1 MDMILVQI
9 PKHEKN
15 QMYLYYF
22 ILFTGSLYSQY
33 ATGLSQ
39 PRNFSSWS
47 CEIFVAIQLSEHK
60 KQRSVGQLI
69 RCKYLRS
76 ISSPKISNFKM
87 FLSSTD
93 VHLVISLIIIY
104 WLGLSWCWWKSKW
117 SLYQKQGESLKLSE
131 IIFRSFFFLFLSFF
145 LLPSFLPPSPSLFL
159 FFFFYLICV
168 LPISLSSNS
177 RQLSILCHWSCDTFF
192 SFVRY
197 GVGIEYFKSYLLNP
211 LSTVPTIL
219 KKTELKVTLFWG
231 QNSCFQLGTESFKFK
246 HGFELFC
253 ITLKVHCTTTWYLE
267 TKVFNQ

>member
-1 MDMILVQI
+1 MCSINISTFKKFSLSLWWQKTTTHTLPCPFFLIIKTVNHNVYQKHFRVINFKLQRQKIGFSTMINDYIDIILVQI
-9 PKHEKN
+9 PKHEKKPRCI
-15 QMYLYYF
+15 LYYF

-76 ISSPKISNFKM
+76 ISSPKLFNFKM

-104 WLGLSWCWWKSKW
+104 WLGLSRCWWKSKW

-131 IIFRSFFFLFLSFF
+131 IIFFFFLFISFFISFSSLPSSLPPPLSFF
-145 LLPSFLPPSPSLFL
+145 SFFL
-159 FFFFYLICV
+159 FNKCTACLIV
-168 LPISLSSNS
+168 Q
-177 RQLSILCHWSCDTFF
+177 QL
-192 SFVRY
+192 
-197 GVGIEYFKSYLLNP
+197 
-211 LSTVPTIL
+211 
-219 KKTELKVTLFWG
+219 
-231 QNSCFQLGTESFKFK
+231 
-246 HGFELFC
+246 
-253 ITLKVHCTTTWYLE
+253 
-267 TKVFNQ
+267 